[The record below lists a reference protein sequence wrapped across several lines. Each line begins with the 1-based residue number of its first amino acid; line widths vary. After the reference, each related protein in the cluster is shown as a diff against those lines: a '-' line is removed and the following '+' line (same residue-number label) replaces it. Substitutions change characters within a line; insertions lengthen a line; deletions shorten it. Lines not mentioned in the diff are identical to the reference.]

1 MDGDLDEARQR
12 FQRAI
17 TARDVALAETVLHS
31 GFALTL
37 VQPVRATMSRVRWLA
52 VLPDYIVHSYECEEE
67 VVDVHGDLAAVL
79 YRDRMVATV
88 LGQDRS
94 GTFVTQM
101 CGCENPTDGGCG
113 GATPLRWRRVGCP
126 APRECSLRPAQHQ
139 FVRQTGLSV

>member
-12 FQRAI
+12 FQHAI

-31 GFALTL
+31 GFTLTL
-37 VQPVRATMSRVRWLA
+37 VQPVRATMPRDRWLA

-79 YRDRMVATV
+79 HRDRMVATV

-94 GTFVTQM
+94 GTFVISDVWLR
-101 CGCENPTDGGCG
+101 EPDGWRVWRRHS
-113 GATPLRWRRVGCP
+113 TPLAAGRLPGT
-126 APRECSLRPAQHQ
+126 S
-139 FVRQTGLSV
+139 